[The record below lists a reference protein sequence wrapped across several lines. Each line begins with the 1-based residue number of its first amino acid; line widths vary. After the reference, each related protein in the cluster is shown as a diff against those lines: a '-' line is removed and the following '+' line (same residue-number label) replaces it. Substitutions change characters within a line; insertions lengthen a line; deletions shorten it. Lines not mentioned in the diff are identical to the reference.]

1 MRRIARSFQSEEGF
15 TVVMLGTD
23 MKIAETPK
31 DGLKEFKKADAYED
45 WLKAEGVRVYEE
57 FYFPSLAKVELG
69 PWERKGGKGAV
80 VHIANRHMPNDC
92 HIVEIKPAGKSEPEH
107 HMYELTIYVLSG
119 RGATTIWLDKKND
132 KGNTFE
138 WQAGSLFSIPLNA
151 WYQNFN
157 GSGDEPCRYI
167 AVTNAPPMMR
177 LFQDNDFIFN
187 NDYKFSSRY
196 SGEEDYFSGKGKL
209 YTRRVWESNFIANA
223 PDMKLYGWK
232 ERGAGGVNAMLEM
245 ANNNTKNH
253 ISEFPIGTY
262 KKAHRHGP
270 GAHLL
275 LLSGSAGFSLVWTKE
290 DRSDMIKCDWH
301 VGSMVVVPSDNCTHQ
316 HFNSGTTRARYLAF
330 RPGDMGVN
338 SPRGGGGEFADR
350 SQKEGGW
357 QIEYTDEDR
366 EIHKIFEKEL
376 VENGATCKMKAFI
389 PWCTGEVGPTSERE
403 T

>member
-1 MRRIARSFQSEEGF
+1 M
-15 TVVMLGTD
+15 VMLGTD
-23 MKIAETPK
+23 MKVAETPK
-31 DGLKEFKKADAYED
+31 DGLKDYWKPDAYED
-45 WLKAEGVRVYEE
+45 WLKKEGVKVHEE
-57 FYFPSLAKVELG
+57 FYFPNVATIELG
-69 PWERKGGKGAV
+69 PWERKGGRGAV
-80 VHIANRHMPNDC
+80 VHITNRHMPNDC
-92 HIVEIKPAGKSEPEH
+92 HVVEIKSGGKSEPEH
-107 HMYELTIYVLSG
+107 HMYELTIYIVSG
-119 RGATTIWLDKKND
+119 RGATTIWQDPKQK
-132 KGNTFE
+132 NTFE
-138 WQAGSLFSIPLNA
+138 WHAGSLFSIPLNA

-157 GSGDEPCRYI
+157 GSGQEPVRYL

-177 LFQDNDFIFN
+177 LYQDNEFIFN
-187 NDYKFSSRY
+187 NDYMFRARY
-196 SGEEDYFSGKGKL
+196 SGEEDYFSGNGKL

-232 ERGAGGVNAMLEM
+232 ERGAGGINAMLEM

-275 LLSGSAGFSLVWTKE
+275 LLSGTAGFSLVWTKE
-290 DRSDMIKCDWH
+290 DRSDMIKCDWQ
-301 VGSMVVVPSDNCTHQ
+301 VGSMVVVPSDNCYHQ

-330 RPGDMGVN
+330 RSGDMGMY

-350 SQKEGGW
+350 SLKEGGW
-357 QIEYTDEDR
+357 QIEYGDEDR
-366 EIHKIFEKEL
+366 EIHEIFEKEV
-376 VENGATCKMKAFI
+376 VENGAPCKMKAFV